1 MSSKQSN
8 IEEYNNTDTDLNFV
22 PLNIDSS
29 LAPNSTKFPL
39 QFNVD
44 GISVTKTLGT
54 ISMGF
59 PNLNINPTPLPLTTN
74 PATELAPLTPY
85 PKNIPTIDSNT
96 SLNDNISGTNN
107 TNDYNNKY
115 INPNNYNNN
124 YTTPNNYNNN
134 YTTPNNYNNSNNK
147 YTNPNNYNN
156 ANINLEYPT
165 EIDDSSLYSY
175 NEPKVNER
183 YLDESINIL
192 DILRNFDM
200 TLDFSSSESRKNNC
214 TEDDVNEVFSLI
226 EKDNPGILA
235 TMKAYRIPYPI
246 AKLLIKKIIKI
257 SLDNCKR

>member
-8 IEEYNNTDTDLNFV
+8 IEEYNNRDNDLNFI
-22 PLNIDSS
+22 PLNIESS

-54 ISMGF
+54 ISMDF

-74 PATELAPLTPY
+74 PITELAPLTPY

-96 SLNDNISGTNN
+96 SFNN
-107 TNDYNNKY
+107 TNNQF
-115 INPNNYNNN
+115 NNN
-124 YTTPNNYNNN
+124 VNKNNIG
-134 YTTPNNYNNSNNK
+134 SE
-147 YTNPNNYNN
+147 
-156 ANINLEYPT
+156 LEYPT
-165 EIDDSSLYSY
+165 EQDDNFLHSY
-175 NEPKVNER
+175 NESKVNER
-183 YLDESINIL
+183 YLDEAINIL